1 MDNVKDVLQWA
12 DDLIFDKTGEHLT
25 SVQEAILTGVWQRK
39 KYPQIAKDYNCSE
52 SHIKKEAAKLWEK
65 LAEELGEDLNKF
77 NFRSKLEKRH
87 SVSQVSNFVECV
99 QVGNI
104 NICNESLKNIEDT
117 QNRSHSPPPN
127 IPNKRSIAHHQSN
140 RSTRNN

>member
-39 KYPQIAKDYNCSE
+39 KYPQIAKDYNCSA
-52 SHIKKEAAKLWEK
+52 SHIKKEAAKLWER

-77 NFRSKLEKRH
+77 NFRSKLEKKH
-87 SVSQVSNFVECV
+87 NVSQGSNFGYSV
-99 QVGNI
+99 QVNEGSI
-104 NICNESLKNIEDT
+104 NICVECLHYLNDL
-117 QNRSHSPPPN
+117 QNRSHSPPPTSQT
-127 IPNKRSIAHHQSN
+127 KD
-140 RSTRNN
+140 